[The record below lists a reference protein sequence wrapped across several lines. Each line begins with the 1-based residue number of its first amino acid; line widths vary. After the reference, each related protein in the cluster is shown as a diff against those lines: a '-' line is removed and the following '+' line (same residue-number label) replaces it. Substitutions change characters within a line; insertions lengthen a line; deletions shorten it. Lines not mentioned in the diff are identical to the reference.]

1 MEAQLPSHPCLSSLS
16 HRPEDS
22 IYSGGSPRSA
32 GRTIRDIALI
42 HSLTS
47 RPELRHIFIF
57 IIIIIIFI
65 IIPSLFFNKYN
76 VTCIFMC
83 GVVLASERC
92 LILVGTL
99 ETLLM
104 NHSGNL
110 AIITHASPTSSPP
123 SPPPCALVWN
133 YSARKKQQHK
143 PLVAM
148 DFLNHNYL
156 NARSPYDY
164 TFNFW
169 NDYLGLTTLVT
180 KNNRLPQNPNSITE
194 SLKATLGLE
203 DDDDPPAC
211 PCVAENGHLDC
222 SCCSCCCCPS
232 VSPPPASIL
241 DLKERFSI
249 LSPFQKHV
257 PERGSVAGGVVDA
270 SFGGAFQGF
279 DLFSVEAARKM
290 RKPAAGSGGR
300 AKQEPKICVFCR
312 NNGAPE
318 EVYGSHVL
326 KTPDGRVV
334 CPILRAYTCP
344 LCSANGDNAHTIK
357 YCPLSKEQPSQR
369 PLKGGRAVGGKR
381 MKVF

>member
-1 MEAQLPSHPCLSSLS
+1 
-16 HRPEDS
+16 
-22 IYSGGSPRSA
+22 
-32 GRTIRDIALI
+32 
-42 HSLTS
+42 
-47 RPELRHIFIF
+47 
-57 IIIIIIFI
+57 
-65 IIPSLFFNKYN
+65 
-76 VTCIFMC
+76 
-83 GVVLASERC
+83 
-92 LILVGTL
+92 
-99 ETLLM
+99 
-104 NHSGNL
+104 
-110 AIITHASPTSSPP
+110 
-123 SPPPCALVWN
+123 
-133 YSARKKQQHK
+133 
-143 PLVAM
+143 M

-180 KNNRLPQNPNSITE
+180 KNNKLPQNPNSITE

-203 DDDDPPAC
+203 DDDDDDASSPVVPC
-211 PCVAENGHLDC
+211 PCALENGHLLDC
-222 SCCSCCCCPS
+222 CCCSC
-232 VSPPPASIL
+232 PPPPAGASIL

-257 PERGSVAGGVVDA
+257 PPSERAMMAIGGMGADAAG
-270 SFGGAFQGF
+270 FGGAFQGF
-279 DLFSVEAARKM
+279 DLFSVQEELAARKM
-290 RKPAAGSGGR
+290 RKPNSATGTGARGG
-300 AKQEPKICVFCR
+300 KQEPKICVFCR

-381 MKVF
+381 MKIF

>member
-1 MEAQLPSHPCLSSLS
+1 MNHPGSL
-16 HRPEDS
+16 
-22 IYSGGSPRSA
+22 
-32 GRTIRDIALI
+32 ALI
-42 HSLTS
+42 TRA
-47 RPELRHIFIF
+47 RP
-57 IIIIIIFI
+57 
-65 IIPSLFFNKYN
+65 
-76 VTCIFMC
+76 
-83 GVVLASERC
+83 A
-92 LILVGTL
+92 
-99 ETLLM
+99 
-104 NHSGNL
+104 
-110 AIITHASPTSSPP
+110 
-123 SPPPCALVWN
+123 PPPRALLWN
-133 YSARKKQQHK
+133 YPTTPR
-143 PLVAM
+143 VAM

-203 DDDDPPAC
+203 DDDDESPTC
-211 PCVAENGHLDC
+211 PCVGAETNGHHLDACC
-222 SCCSCCCCPS
+222 SCSCCCCCPS
-232 VSPPPASIL
+232 SSPPPPASIL

-249 LSPFQKHV
+249 LSPFQKHL
-257 PERGSVAGGVVDA
+257 PERGVGGSAAAAAAGMDA
-270 SFGGAFQGF
+270 GFGGAFQGF
-279 DLFSVEAARKM
+279 DLFGVEAARKM
-290 RKPAAGSGGR
+290 RKPAAGGGGGVR
-300 AKQEPKICVFCR
+300 GKQEPKICVFCR

-381 MKVF
+381 MKIF